1 MSSRLVSLIGSA
13 PFKKAGPS
21 ADFEK
26 VNGRRYLKE
35 MLILNSFSFEEKDL
49 RYTRPKPGLALR
61 LISKGLFYIR
71 AMGLTFLFSDLRWA
85 RSTYSFFFAMNDDID
100 EPSFLQSRPSSHT
113 LHLVTFG
120 CYNPHCVT
128 WCHFCKKIEKKSV

>member
-1 MSSRLVSLIGSA
+1 MILLLSCQLIKNQSKLVCWSIFWHLDWFFCSDTAINMIFKLGS
-13 PFKKAGPS
+13 F
-21 ADFEK
+21 
-26 VNGRRYLKE
+26 L
-35 MLILNSFSFEEKDL
+35 
-49 RYTRPKPGLALR
+49 
-61 LISKGLFYIR
+61 
-71 AMGLTFLFSDLRWA
+71 GLTFLFRDLRWA

-128 WCHFCKKIEKKSV
+128 WCHFCKKIEKKSVWKKMKFYLKLKRTYLLRSNCNLQV